1 MTLSIDRVEDWL
13 GHAVH
18 DRDGEKIGK
27 LEDIVFAEDG
37 RPLLGLVA
45 VGLLGRGN
53 SLVPLA
59 EATLAPDRIGIPYT
73 KGEVKDAPS
82 LDDPGAMTAQVE
94 DATTGYFG
102 RPLREHVEGERYTT
116 ARERLRQVEEVDAAE
131 RRARDLERLAD
142 DLAAQADRAAR
153 AAVAAQ
159 ERADKLAQ
167 DHEAAVAEAADAR
180 VRHAEL
186 QADLPH

>member
-1 MTLSIDRVEDWL
+1 MTMDIQRVEDWL
-13 GHAVH
+13 GQSVV

-27 LEDIVFAEDG
+27 LEDIVFGEDG
-37 RPLLGLVA
+37 QPLLGLVA

-59 EATLAPDRIGIPYT
+59 EATLAPDRIALPYA

-82 LDDPGAMTAQVE
+82 LESPGAMSVQVE

-102 RPLREHVEGERYTT
+102 RPLREHAEGERYTT
-116 ARERLRQVEEVDAAE
+116 ARERMRQVEEADAAE
-131 RRARDLERLAD
+131 RHARELERLAD
-142 DLAAQADRAAR
+142 DLGAQADRAAR

-159 ERADKLAQ
+159 ERAEKLVR
-167 DHEAAVAEAADAR
+167 DHEAAIAEAEAAR

-186 QADLPH
+186 QAALPR